1 MMLTS
6 LPSISMVKYSICSS
20 LDVEN
25 RLWVIIFT
33 EERAPRKEF
42 TYLKSTIEKLK
53 KWKLFKVNNKIPER
67 LSTLL
72 IVNFGHNSL

>member
-20 LDVEN
+20 LDLEN
-25 RLWVIIFT
+25 RLWVIVFT
-33 EERAPRKEF
+33 QERAPRQVF
-42 TYLKSTIEKLK
+42 TYLKSTTETLK
-53 KWKLFKVNNKIPER
+53 MWKFVKVNNKTPER

-72 IVNFGHNSL
+72 TGHNSLFF